1 MISLSTGALKPLR
14 WGLFQKWVSL
24 PVPCNSEGT
33 MMAVGTV
40 GTLDVL
46 KTKSVHGES

>member
-14 WGLFQKWVSL
+14 WGLFQKWVGL

-33 MMAVGTV
+33 MMVVANVGV
-40 GTLDVL
+40 PGVL
-46 KTKSVHGES
+46 KTKSLHGES